1 MPRPYFKRYTHS
13 LIGASTRKNSL
24 TLITLLAAACSG
36 LVLPT
41 QTPVSSIPS
50 DDEIAVTA
58 LVTSF
63 GQRLKNVAL
72 LALDAAQIQ
81 EQYIDF
87 VSPELLQQWMADP
100 SRAPGRLTSSP
111 WPDRIEIIKIE
122 QQGEGDY
129 LGTGFVIEITSQEV
143 TSGSVAAQYPV
154 SLTVEKVAGIWLIT
168 QYVQTG
174 GY

>member
-1 MPRPYFKRYTHS
+1 MRKIS
-13 LIGASTRKNSL
+13 LILIALL
-24 TLITLLAAACSG
+24 TAACSS
-36 LVLPT
+36 LAVPT

-50 DDEIAVTA
+50 DDEAAVRA
-58 LVTSF
+58 LAESF
-63 GQRLKNVAL
+63 GQRLQNVSL
-72 LALDAAQIQ
+72 LALAAAAQIQ
-81 EQYIDF
+81 EQYRDF

-100 SRAPGRLTSSP
+100 SHAPGRLTSSP

-129 LGTGFVIEITSQEV
+129 LVTGFVIEITSQEV
-143 TSGSVAAQYPV
+143 TSGGVAAQYPV